1 MKRSHS
7 FAVCER
13 SHRSRLDSFR
23 LFRLWAKHLSWGT
36 PYLRGTNA
44 AEATRE
50 ATRKSSH
57 VAYS

>member
-1 MKRSHS
+1 MKQSHS

-23 LFRLWAKHLSWGT
+23 LWAKHLSWGT
-36 PYLRGTNA
+36 PYLRCTNA

>member
-1 MKRSHS
+1 VKRVHS
-7 FAVCER
+7 FAVHEHP
-13 SHRSRLDSFR
+13 HRPRLGG
-23 LFRLWAKHLSWGT
+23 FRLWAKHLSWGT
-36 PYLRGTNA
+36 LYPGRANA

>member
-7 FAVCER
+7 FTAYEHP
-13 SHRSRLDSFR
+13 HRPRLEG
-23 LFRLWAKHLSWGT
+23 FRLWAKHLSWGT
-36 PYLRGTNA
+36 PYPGRANA

-57 VAYS
+57 VSYS